1 MDQADRVHSTPPTN
15 TSAIRKEFAS
25 LAEAEAFLQSEG
37 FHLVPNSCN
46 WTNAAGDDAGVYAV
60 DGRYG
65 AVKAWRVEIK
75 RSSGGAVES
84 EDAPSRRRFLSQADG
99 VAAGGAAMALAAIP
113 ATVGE
118 AASAASVASPGA
130 DSELLRLEEEILQAW
145 EACHANDDELYGA
158 CGIDEL
164 RRAEYD
170 RLLAQEKERGSY
182 ISARERWD
190 VVYQNPEVR
199 RLDQLVVLSEQH
211 FERMAGLVEQMW
223 GIPAKTEAGRSAKVQ
238 VLLTCVMDWRDPDE
252 AMDWRPL
259 MARRLLTDLVTGV
272 SR

>member
-1 MDQADRVHSTPPTN
+1 M
-15 TSAIRKEFAS
+15 
-25 LAEAEAFLQSEG
+25 
-37 FHLVPNSCN
+37 VPNSCN